1 MSKLFF
7 TKKYPEK
14 NSFNSKII
22 EIKEMYCTFLIL
34 ELKHSF
40 LPRYSIHV
48 YMQISAVM
56 HQAH

>member
-1 MSKLFF
+1 
-7 TKKYPEK
+7 
-14 NSFNSKII
+14 
-22 EIKEMYCTFLIL
+22 MYCTFLIL

-56 HQAH
+56 HQAHKFTLLKMIMGQSQMDL